1 MKISQAV
8 SKLTSVNESEE
19 EVSREV
25 LFAWLK
31 KLGKHE
37 PPWWHSYYGR
47 HSPEVIQEAVHKFFE
62 GKKIWLAANDYFY
75 FYCRKSGNSAIAEI
89 VFLDYPPFDKPLLIN
104 TVKGRT
110 EIEKLIDDV
119 IIPKGKNIT
128 MFIKSMKEINKLL
141 STRVTFHSPDNK

>member
-1 MKISQAV
+1 MKISQIT
-8 SKLTSVNESEE
+8 KLSRINESEE

-25 LFAWLK
+25 LFEWLK

-37 PPWWHSYYGR
+37 PHSYYGR
-47 HSPEVIQEAVHKFFE
+47 HSTDVIQEVVHEFFE

-89 VFLDYPPFDKPLLIN
+89 VFLDYPPFDKPVLIN

-119 IIPKGKNIT
+119 IISKRKVFAS
-128 MFIKSMKEINKLL
+128 FIKSMKEINKLL
-141 STRVTFHSPDNK
+141 STRVTFQSPDNK

>member
-1 MKISQAV
+1 MKISQIT
-8 SKLTSVNESEE
+8 KLSHINESEE

-25 LFAWLK
+25 LFEWLK

-37 PPWWHSYYGR
+37 PPYWHTNYGR
-47 HSPEVIQEAVHKFFE
+47 DHAVMQEAVHEFFE

-75 FYCRKSGNSAIAEI
+75 FYCHKSGNSAIAEI
-89 VFLDYPPFDKPLLIN
+89 VFLDYPPFDKPVLIN
-104 TVKGRT
+104 TVKGRS

-119 IIPKGKNIT
+119 IIPKGKDIT

-141 STRVTFHSPDNK
+141 STRVTFQSPDNK